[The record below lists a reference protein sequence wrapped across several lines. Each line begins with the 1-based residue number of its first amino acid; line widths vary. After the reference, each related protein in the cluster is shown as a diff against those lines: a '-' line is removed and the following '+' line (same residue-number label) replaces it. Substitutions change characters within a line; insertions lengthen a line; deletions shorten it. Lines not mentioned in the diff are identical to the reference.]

1 MLRITTGVFFSI
13 LNHLHLAWTGLAVV
27 PFPGSLN
34 IGGMSASAGMP
45 DTLSSHDAMMTIVAL
60 CIELA
65 LFVLVPIYL
74 RARRRKQ
81 ISSAIRILYDS
92 RREQSAVSAAPMR
105 TGRDIMPHKAGR
117 ATSLHLVGGSRLS
130 A

>member
-1 MLRITTGVFFSI
+1 
-13 LNHLHLAWTGLAVV
+13 
-27 PFPGSLN
+27 
-34 IGGMSASAGMP
+34 
-45 DTLSSHDAMMTIVAL
+45 MMTIVAL

-74 RARRRKQ
+74 RARHRKQ

-92 RREQSAVSAAPMR
+92 RREQSGVSAAPMR
-105 TGRDIMPHKAGR
+105 TGRENTRQKVAGR
-117 ATSLHLVGGSRLS
+117 ATSPHLVGGSRLS